1 MVRHK
6 IINHMEQRENV
17 ALIRTCKCRVLFIK
31 RMSHKHVFI
40 SLKLVRGSW
49 NRVRSHRATIFH
61 KVKVFF
67 FLFLEIKIQLSV
79 YVTYNSKSKT
89 FIFMLDWP
97 CDKLKQLNFNI
108 YVLRILYEF

>member
-31 RMSHKHVFI
+31 RMSHKHFFI
-40 SLKLVRGSW
+40 PLKLVSRSW
-49 NRVRSHRATIFH
+49 NRVRSHQSQSI
-61 KVKVFF
+61 F
-67 FLFLEIKIQLSV
+67 FLLEIKIQLSV

-89 FIFMLDWP
+89 LIFMLDWL
-97 CDKLKQLNFNI
+97 CDQLKQLNFNI